1 MRRLSTLALWLC
13 LSSAP
18 ALAQTPVRPQ
28 PAPAA
33 PAQTPAAAPAIPT
46 GVTPPAD
53 YVIGTDDQLVI
64 IFWREKDMSAEVS
77 VRPDG
82 KISLPLLNDIQ
93 AAGLTPEQ
101 LRLALT
107 EAAGKYIEEPTVTV
121 VVKAINSRRVFITG
135 QVAKPGP
142 YLLTSPTTV
151 LQALASAD
159 ALITRALWGNKHSK
173 LGGAKL
179 KRFWLAN
186 HVCEEQAQQSRD
198 ARVGHL
204 RQRHPERLADKTER
218 PDDRANDSAAGHCGE
233 VGARDNKPLFQG
245 LQGYRPEQERQNP
258 SG

>member
-151 LQALASAD
+151 LQALASAGGVSEYAKTD
-159 ALITRALWGNKHSK
+159 QIQVIRTENGKTTSYRFNYKDVLKGKK
-173 LGGAKL
+173 LEQNVLL
-179 KRFWLAN
+179 KPG
-186 HVCEEQAQQSRD
+186 D
-198 ARVGHL
+198 TIII
-204 RQRHPERLADKTER
+204 P
-218 PDDRANDSAAGHCGE
+218 
-233 VGARDNKPLFQG
+233 
-245 LQGYRPEQERQNP
+245 
-258 SG
+258 